1 MTAEGGGRWPGT
13 LASMR
18 LRTVPVMAAL
28 VSVVMG
34 SWVWAAGTEV
44 VGRLG
49 GRPPAS
55 VVAGLLLGAVAAV
68 VTYALLHDGPRGVPL
83 VLRVRNRR
91 GRR

>member
-1 MTAEGGGRWPGT
+1 
-13 LASMR
+13 
-18 LRTVPVMAAL
+18 MAVV
-28 VSVVMG
+28 VSAAMG
-34 SWVWAAGTEV
+34 LWVWVAGTGV
-44 VGRLG
+44 VGRMG

-68 VTYALLHDGPRGVPL
+68 VTYSLLHDGPRGVPL